1 MKLRITILVAFFTLF
16 HPSAYALELAGFT
29 SLKPGQS
36 KVKLGAGYISSILS
50 PNATFTHLKN
60 SNSAKLFEQNLIY
73 SIGIGDVLLKE
84 MYIEAEIKTF
94 QSGKE
99 TLSGVTVHDNDRG
112 VGANLRIGGNF
123 YHTLKYKMGG
133 WIQGG
138 APIVIDENKFV
149 NPVFDYIG
157 GGLNLVYAFT
167 KTVGFSQTMYLGS
180 GLFHPRKRN
189 VHIQSATLPNFNVG
203 QWFFGKDLVFSSGI
217 VIESDLT
224 SRVDSAYLA
233 SSLGDG
239 RIKNTVFISP
249 FLLSIP
255 FADSW
260 ALEGGYATK
269 WYGRSVRGSRF
280 VTAAIST
287 KF

>member
-1 MKLRITILVAFFTLF
+1 MRTIKNHLFIAFILIQ
-16 HPSAYALELAGFT
+16 SNAYSLELAGFT
-29 SLKPGQS
+29 SLEPGQS
-36 KVKLGAGYISSILS
+36 KIKLSAGYISSILS

-60 SNSAKLFEQNLIY
+60 SNSAKLYEENLIY
-73 SIGIGDVLLKE
+73 SIGIGDHLLKE
-84 MYIEAEIKTF
+84 MYVEAEIKAF

-99 TLSGVTVHDNDRG
+99 TLSGVTVHDGDSGAG
-112 VGANLRIGGNF
+112 VNLRVGGNF
-123 YHTLKYKMGG
+123 YHTSKYKMGG

-149 NPVFDYIG
+149 NPVYDYVG
-157 GGLNLVYAFT
+157 GGLNLVYSFT
-167 KTVGFSQTMYLGS
+167 KTVGISQTMYLGS
-180 GLFHPRKRN
+180 GLFNPRKRN

-203 QWFFGKDLVFSSGI
+203 QWFFGKDLIFSSGI
-217 VIESDLT
+217 VIEADLT
-224 SRVDSAYLA
+224 SRTDAAYQA

-249 FLLSIP
+249 FLLNLPIGDHWSI
-255 FADSW
+255 
-260 ALEGGYATK
+260 EGGYATK

-280 VTAAIST
+280 VTAGIST

>member
-1 MKLRITILVAFFTLF
+1 MKSKAFLLF
-16 HPSAYALELAGFT
+16 VCLFFLLPTANALELAGFT
-29 SLKPGQS
+29 SLHAGQS
-36 KVKLGAGYISSILS
+36 KIKLAAGYISNILS
-50 PNATFTHLKN
+50 PNATFTHLTN
-60 SNSAKLFEQNLIY
+60 SNSAKLYEESLIY
-73 SIGIGDVLLKE
+73 SIGLGDHLLKE
-84 MYIEAEIKTF
+84 MYIETEVKAF

-99 TLSGVTVHDNDRG
+99 TLNGVTVHDRDRG
-112 VGANLRIGGNF
+112 AGVTLRVGGNF
-123 YHTLKYKMGG
+123 YHTLKFKAGG

-138 APIVIDENKFV
+138 IPVFIDENKFV
-149 NPVFDYIG
+149 NPVYDYIG
-157 GGLNLVYAFT
+157 GGLNLIYSFT
-167 KTVGFSQTMYLGS
+167 KTIGISQTMYLGS
-180 GLFHPRKRN
+180 GLFNPRKRN
-189 VHIQSATLPNFNVG
+189 EHIQTATLPNFNVG

-224 SRVDSAYLA
+224 SRIDQAYQS

-249 FLLSIP
+249 FLLNLPIGNH
-255 FADSW
+255 W
-260 ALEGGYATK
+260 AIEGGYATK